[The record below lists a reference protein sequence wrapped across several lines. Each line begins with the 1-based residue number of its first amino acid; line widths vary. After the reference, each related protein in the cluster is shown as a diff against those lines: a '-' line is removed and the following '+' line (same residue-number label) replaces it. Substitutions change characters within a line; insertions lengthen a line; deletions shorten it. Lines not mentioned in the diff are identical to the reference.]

1 MDRSVQRN
9 GLVNLFAA
17 LVVFVAAL
25 VVAGYSNSLAGRA
38 AAIFLGLSVLV
49 AFVSWFQMRLEE
61 SERLEKFEV
70 DELAQSRGE
79 SALFESKDA
88 ELFPARRGRE
98 QFERFFV
105 PAFVILLLL
114 LEAAGAWWLW
124 KTLKVPTTGIPSDRA
139 LPALALFSIFSL
151 VLFLLGRFSATVA
164 RLNKHPLLRPSASYV
179 LLGAYICFV
188 TALGVAGIKAEFPK
202 ADLVIARVLTV
213 LLVLMSVEMLVAL
226 LLEMYRPRVKGKAV
240 RPLYD
245 SRLVGVLGQPETLFT
260 TAAQTLDYQFGFK
273 VSDTWLF
280 QVLKKNLPLLLF
292 IQFAALLLSTC
303 VVFVD
308 VGQQAILVRFGR
320 PVPGRT
326 ILEPGAHLKFPWPM
340 DQIYRFQTEQ
350 IQSFN
355 IGFAND
361 PALANVKSIVWTVPH
376 DKPENFLV
384 ANHPD
389 TNSTTTITN
398 DESGQKAPPVSLLA
412 VGIPVQFQI
421 SDVLKWF
428 YKNEGASDL
437 LQDIADRAVTRY
449 LANADME
456 YVLSRGRLE
465 AADILRDQIQTGA
478 DAQDLGVKIIFVGLQ
493 DIHPPVE
500 VAADYEKVVSTTQ
513 TKQSRILVAQS
524 TAIRTNSLAVAGSVT
539 VLREAES
546 YRQRLEVNSAAQ
558 AALFTNQIP
567 AFEASPDF
575 YFNRT
580 YFEMFSRATAH
591 VRKYIVLTT
600 NTQDVIV
607 FDLQDKLGDTFDNML
622 VAPPRR

>member
-38 AAIFLGLSVLV
+38 AAVFLGLSVLV
-49 AFVSWFQMRLEE
+49 AFISWFQMRLEE

-70 DELAQSRGE
+70 DELAGSRGE

-124 KTLKVPTTGIPSDRA
+124 KLLKSPGGGIPADRA

-164 RLNKHPLLRPSASYV
+164 RLNKHPLLRPSASFL

-188 TALGVAGIKAEFPK
+188 TALGVAGIKAEFPR
-202 ADLVIARVLTV
+202 ADLFIARVLMVV
-213 LLVLMSVEMLVAL
+213 LALMSVEMLIAL

-280 QVLKKNLPLLLF
+280 QVLKQNLPLLIA
-292 IQFAALLLSTC
+292 IQFIALVLSTC
-303 VVFVD
+303 VVFVN
-308 VGQQAILVRFGR
+308 VGEQAILERFGR
-320 PVPGRT
+320 PVEGRT
-326 ILEPGAHLKFPWPM
+326 LLNPGAHFKFPYPI
-340 DQIYRFQTEQ
+340 DQVYRFQTEQ

-355 IGFAND
+355 IGFTND
-361 PALANVKSIVWTVPH
+361 PALGTVKSFVWTVPH

-389 TNSTTTITN
+389 TNVTTTVTN
-398 DESGQKAPPVSLLA
+398 DDSGQKAPPVSLLA

-421 SDVLKWF
+421 NDVLKWF

-449 LANADME
+449 LAGADMD

-465 AADILRDQIQTGA
+465 AADILRDQIQSAA
-478 DAQDLGVKIIFVGLQ
+478 DSQNLGVKIVFVGLQ

-513 TKQSRILVAQS
+513 TKQSRILTAQS
-524 TAIRTNSLAVAGSVT
+524 TAIRTNALAVAGSVA
-539 VLREAES
+539 VLQEAES

-567 AFEASPDF
+567 AFAAAPDF
-575 YFNRT
+575 YVNRT
-580 YFEMFSRATAH
+580 YWEVFSRATEH
-591 VRKYIVLTT
+591 IRKYILLTT

-607 FDLQDKLGDTFDNML
+607 FDLQDTLGENFQNML
-622 VAPPRR
+622 VAPPKK